1 MTDIN
6 KVERLISEIN
16 TIHKK
21 YSEEYFESG
30 KIAKVNLEHT
40 FEKVPVDE
48 ILKYRLN
55 LHESIND
62 YLMVADVSDIN
73 YFYRVKTSES
83 ILDKIERFAKKPEGY
98 PVNSVLND
106 IFGARVILPTSVI
119 TEVMD
124 RLDDWKEEYGL
135 ENWYLK
141 DTEDYTGIHLYFK
154 NKSHFYYPW
163 ELQIWDKNDVFRNIE
178 SHKRDYAR
186 KLDNNN

>member
-1 MTDIN
+1 MNIK
-6 KVERLISEIN
+6 KVERLIFEIN
-16 TIHKK
+16 TILIK

-30 KIAKVNLEHT
+30 KLAKVNLNHT
-40 FEKVPVDE
+40 FAKVPVDE

-62 YLMVADVSDIN
+62 YLMVADVSDIS

-83 ILDKIERFAKKPEGY
+83 ILDKIERFTKRPEGY

-135 ENWYLK
+135 KNWYLK
-141 DTEDYTGIHLYFK
+141 DTGDYTGIHLYFK

-163 ELQIWDKNDVFRNIE
+163 ELQIWDKNDIFRNIE